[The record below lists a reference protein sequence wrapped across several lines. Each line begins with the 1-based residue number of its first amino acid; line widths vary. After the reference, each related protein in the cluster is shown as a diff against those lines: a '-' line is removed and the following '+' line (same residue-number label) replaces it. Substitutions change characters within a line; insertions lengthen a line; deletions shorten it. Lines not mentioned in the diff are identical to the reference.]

1 MVNFKLF
8 IKQKKEAMSYQNFKK
23 QKKKKKKKKK
33 KACDGTFLTNFEIF
47 GDVIETATKA

>member
-1 MVNFKLF
+1 MVSLKLF
-8 IKQKKEAMSYQNFKK
+8 IKRTWEAVSYHIFKHQEK
-23 QKKKKKKKKK
+23 SEKKKK